1 MAVRE
6 VRAAGHEALMLVTEL
21 LQRVRRTDPQAGL
34 WEAADMHWL
43 WRKPRQSDDID
54 QLFWLDDHGP
64 VAGVF
69 LSSWTGAAWQ
79 CDPIVVPHVSG
90 PDPEVVWQRA
100 LDHAAV
106 HAETG
111 LEVPV
116 SDDDP
121 VFTTLA
127 GRSGLVVGERSSVAW
142 MDVSDRP
149 DVRALPDGFV
159 LVDRTQRQGTPHPMR
174 HRNGESVA
182 ERLGQCSLYNP
193 ALDLAV
199 ETADGEVVAY
209 SLYWFDPVT
218 KVGLVEPVRVEDAF
232 QRQGLAKAMLT
243 AGLERLAAQGAHRAK
258 IGFESDAAG
267 ALYQSIGF
275 QPTSTATWYRTR

>member
-1 MAVRE
+1 MAPRE
-6 VRAAGHEALMLVTEL
+6 IRVAGREALTLVTEL

-34 WEAADMHWL
+34 WEAADLQWL
-43 WRKPRQSDDID
+43 WRKPRESDDID

-90 PDPEVVWQRA
+90 PDPEVVWERA

-106 HAETG
+106 HAGTG

-116 SDDDP
+116 RDDDP

-127 GRSGLVVGERSSVAW
+127 ERSGLVVGERSSVAW
-142 MDVSDRP
+142 MDVSD
-149 DVRALPDGFV
+149 
-159 LVDRTQRQGTPHPMR
+159 
-174 HRNGESVA
+174 
-182 ERLGQCSLYNP
+182 
-193 ALDLAV
+193 
-199 ETADGEVVAY
+199 
-209 SLYWFDPVT
+209 PVT
-218 KVGLVEPVRVEDAF
+218 KVGLVEPVRVEEAF

-243 AGLERLAAQGAHRAK
+243 AGLERLATQGAHRAK
-258 IGFESDAAG
+258 IGFRIRRSRRPVPEHR
-267 ALYQSIGF
+267 L
-275 QPTSTATWYRTR
+275 PTHLHSHLVPNQVGPRRFV